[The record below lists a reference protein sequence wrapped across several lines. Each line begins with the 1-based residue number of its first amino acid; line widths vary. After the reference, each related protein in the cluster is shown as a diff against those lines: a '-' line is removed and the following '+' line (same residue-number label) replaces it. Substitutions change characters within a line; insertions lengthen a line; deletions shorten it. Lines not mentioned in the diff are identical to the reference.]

1 MSNDST
7 ASAASQANFESLKL
21 RPGTVLQI
29 QQSAQSGTLCEV
41 KLLAAV
47 VEKGVMVSI
56 KCESGE
62 KNSLQVGET
71 YIIRGFSGQFD
82 FSFSSQATQVFQEPI
97 PYAMLSYPAVVE
109 AKPVRNAIRT
119 KIALPATTCLQGKN
133 IPMSVTVI
141 DLNMTGAKLY
151 SAARIGPPGEDVNLA
166 FAVDFEQKTIDL
178 ALLSTIRYTVK
189 SDNGD
194 GYNIGVEFK
203 DVSQEHKL
211 VLHYM
216 ATHRYD

>member
-1 MSNDST
+1 MSTDST
-7 ASAASQANFESLKL
+7 ASAATPANFESLKL

-29 QQSAQSGTLCEV
+29 QQSAQSIPVCEV

-47 VEKGVMVSI
+47 VAKGVMVSI
-56 KCESGE
+56 KCDSGTR
-62 KNSLQVGET
+62 NSLQVGET
-71 YIIRGFSGQFD
+71 YLIRGFSGQVD

-97 PYAMLSYPAVVE
+97 PYAMFTYPAAVE

-119 KIALPATTCLQGKN
+119 QIALPATTCLQGKN
-133 IPMSVTVI
+133 MPMSVTVI
-141 DLNMTGAKLY
+141 DLNMAGAKLY
-151 SAARIGPPGEDVNLA
+151 SAARIGPPGEDVNLV
-166 FAVDFEQKTIDL
+166 FAVDFEQKAIDL

-189 SDNGD
+189 SDSGD

-211 VLHYM
+211 VLHYV
-216 ATHRYD
+216 ATHRND